1 MRQVGFS
8 DNARGRQVCPGC
20 GRRLTFFLSSGL
32 SFFIASWRA
41 VSSFFFS
48 SAEEVALIFVMKEN
62 VCAKAQPVGFGLW
75 SEEPHGG
82 DGAGCAPCTAECRRA
97 AHPRSTTSSY
107 PCAACRAEI
116 AERTGVICE
125 ARAAGVGKWCNWG
138 VLTAEAAGF
147 FVAPGAPG
155 PFPGRL
161 SGGQCAS

>member
-62 VCAKAQPVGFGLW
+62 VCANAQPVGFGVW

-82 DGAGCAPCTAECRRA
+82 DGASGAPCTAERRRA

-125 ARAAGVGKWCNWG
+125 AGPHESANGAIGAGSPRRPLGSSSHREHQDPFRPPFRRAM
-138 VLTAEAAGF
+138 
-147 FVAPGAPG
+147 
-155 PFPGRL
+155 R
-161 SGGQCAS
+161 

>member
-1 MRQVGFS
+1 M
-8 DNARGRQVCPGC
+8 PGC

-48 SAEEVALIFVMKEN
+48 SAEEVALIFVMKLN
-62 VCAKAQPVGFGLW
+62 VCAKASGVGFGVW

-82 DGAGCAPCTAECRRA
+82 DGAGSAPCTAERRRA

-125 ARAAGVGKWCNWG
+125 AGPQESANGAIGACSPRRPLGSSSHREHQDPFRPPFRRAM
-138 VLTAEAAGF
+138 
-147 FVAPGAPG
+147 
-155 PFPGRL
+155 R
-161 SGGQCAS
+161 

>member
-62 VCAKAQPVGFGLW
+62 VCANAHPVGLGLGFGPRSL
-75 SEEPHGG
+75 
-82 DGAGCAPCTAECRRA
+82 TAATGPA
-97 AHPRSTTSSY
+97 AHLARRNVVVLPTHAV
-107 PCAACRAEI
+107 PLHHIRAQL
-116 AERTGVICE
+116 AELRLQ
-125 ARAAGVGKWCNWG
+125 R
-138 VLTAEAAGF
+138 
-147 FVAPGAPG
+147 
-155 PFPGRL
+155 GR
-161 SGGQCAS
+161 G